1 MKRKELSF
9 MNVKEAD
16 LLSRDEMRNIMA
28 GSGNICNVC
37 TNCGPSYNV
46 GEVCCYGVTSCDT
59 LGSSAV
65 VCDNHITSC

>member
-1 MKRKELSF
+1 MMKKLTF
-9 MNVKEAD
+9 DD
-16 LLSRDEMRNIMA
+16 LENTLDREEMRNIIA

-65 VCDNHITSC
+65 VCDNHITSCAG